1 MINFL
6 RSWNARS
13 GVQSKLL
20 SAQDLMQCYC
30 LIPAES
36 IIGTIY
42 FVWFFY
48 LLSILH
54 WVIRSKCKCLN
65 HIYLAVLFLLITI
78 GYAILVFPTFSR
90 MQTYIFYLKKQA
102 FYEVFL
108 NKYKLISGLYTGG
121 AVICSRI
128 QLFLIKY
135 WWLWYLR
142 FSKMPIQWLLLQF
155 WKLFRV
161 EAFRLPWTD
170 KIPSTECACVY
181 LCPLCGC
188 RCGILRYHIRAH
200 GQNPR

>member
-1 MINFL
+1 MHELILIAFFNIYDINHSLVAGAIHHTGTWLIFRLLSNDAFPGFFLRCNQLINFL

-65 HIYLAVLFLLITI
+65 H
-78 GYAILVFPTFSR
+78 SR
-90 MQTYIFYLKKQA
+90 MYLSYSSFLVDNNRLCYSCLSNFFSYANIHILLKKTS
-102 FYEVFL
+102 V
-108 NKYKLISGLYTGG
+108 
-121 AVICSRI
+121 
-128 QLFLIKY
+128 
-135 WWLWYLR
+135 LR
-142 FSKMPIQWLLLQF
+142 SFFKQI
-155 WKLFRV
+155 
-161 EAFRLPWTD
+161 
-170 KIPSTECACVY
+170 
-181 LCPLCGC
+181 
-188 RCGILRYHIRAH
+188 
-200 GQNPR
+200 